1 MPPTRLSSRR
11 PLAICL
17 VLLCGLS
24 ASIARAQSASTPPV
38 PVPPTAA
45 PLSASVPPDETVSQ
59 LRERLSP
66 GQRQQL
72 DDALAAY
79 QANRYADALPVL
91 NQLRDRHPRDPILA
105 KFVAEASL
113 NTGDAAS
120 AITALKPLAAAA
132 TSDWQASALLAR
144 ACAES
149 GDAPCRDAAMAHM
162 LALHTQGLIPA
173 SVKDYPLE
181 HVKVGTNTLIIF
193 SSLEPWGGYK
203 ICALGE
209 VRNADG
215 KLLLTTTIESNDADQ
230 PGFAK
235 EHPKQAEQSMRR
247 FSLDAYAETG
257 LNAAGQRTQTH
268 YTFAFFDGQ
277 PSYDTIHENFV
288 KIASGKSS
296 ALSSRTGLI
305 VP

>member
-1 MPPTRLSSRR
+1 MPSARLLSRR
-11 PLAICL
+11 PLALCL
-17 VLLCGLS
+17 GLLYGLS
-24 ASIARAQSASTPPV
+24 SCIAHAQSASATQA
-38 PVPPTAA
+38 PVPPVA
-45 PLSASVPPDETVSQ
+45 PPSSAVPPDETVSQ

-79 QANRYADALPVL
+79 QANRYADALPIL

-120 AITALKPLAAAA
+120 AITILKPLAGAAP
-132 TSDWQASALLAR
+132 SDWRASALLAR

-149 GDAPCRDAAMAHM
+149 GDAPCRDAEITHM
-162 LALHTQGLIPA
+162 LALHAQGLIPV

-181 HVKVGTNTLIIF
+181 RVKIGTNTMIIF
-193 SSLEPWGGYK
+193 SSLEPVGPYK
-203 ICALGE
+203 IYALGK
-209 VRNADG
+209 VANSDG
-215 KLLLTTTIESNDADQ
+215 KLLLTTTIESNDSDQ

-235 EHPKQAEQSMRR
+235 GHPKEAEQGMRR
-247 FSLDAYAETG
+247 YSLDAYAETG

-268 YTFAFFDGQ
+268 YTFAFIDGQ
-277 PSYDTIHENFV
+277 PNYDTIRENFV
-288 KIASGKSS
+288 KIASGKASP
-296 ALSSRTGLI
+296 LSSRTGLI